1 MKWSLYC
8 FLYFDHTT
16 VIIIFL
22 GKDPFVE
29 KMDSKGIDSVAG
41 VLKLYFRELR
51 EPLFPSTLFE
61 ELASFISNRSFT
73 GK

>member
-1 MKWSLYC
+1 MEPLLFYV
-8 FLYFDHTT
+8 FDHNT
-16 VIIIFL
+16 VIIILL
-22 GKDPFVE
+22 GKDPFVD

-51 EPLFPSTLFE
+51 KPLFPSELFE